1 MSKDISTIKYDK
13 VINLDGFIINPRF
26 LMSTSIRIE
35 RIKDDPGAAY
45 ISIGTSGGMIAI
57 FRYAYEG
64 EALKNMTKDFV
75 NAGYKL
81 KTAIDEVKIA
91 VGNYKHDDSCEDGT
105 NALLNDIFSVLM
117 TSTNPITP
125 HTGDGFMLLVRN
137 QRRCGSAKTAPEQDE
152 DYGEDIRIECLNI
165 RKKDEA
171 IVSLISA
178 INLWGNR
185 VGVEFNTYFYDST
198 GRMKASAAREI
209 YSNVGICEMF
219 IKMDKIQMGKAALD
233 RISVQLSEL
242 LMPIG
247 SNIPRWMAF
256 GGQAQVDK
264 KTHKV
269 MRCTDHDEA
278 YDYDF

>member
-26 LMSTSIRIE
+26 LMNTSIRIE

-57 FRYAYEG
+57 FRYVYEG

-91 VGNYKHDDSCEDGT
+91 VGNYKHDDSCENGT

-125 HTGDGFMLLVRN
+125 HTGDG
-137 QRRCGSAKTAPEQDE
+137 QSCW
-152 DYGEDIRIECLNI
+152 C
-165 RKKDEA
+165 
-171 IVSLISA
+171 
-178 INLWGNR
+178 
-185 VGVEFNTYFYDST
+185 
-198 GRMKASAAREI
+198 
-209 YSNVGICEMF
+209 
-219 IKMDKIQMGKAALD
+219 
-233 RISVQLSEL
+233 
-242 LMPIG
+242 
-247 SNIPRWMAF
+247 
-256 GGQAQVDK
+256 
-264 KTHKV
+264 
-269 MRCTDHDEA
+269 
-278 YDYDF
+278 